1 MESITIKVSTQMAK
15 EINQAM
21 KPNYSTKTEFV
32 RTALREKLEK
42 IKQTKEY
49 KELRKYLGILKT
61 KTTDEELHKIREK
74 VVNRLAKERGWD
86 L

>member
-1 MESITIKVSTQMAK
+1 MESITIKINKEMAK
-15 EINQAM
+15 EIEKAM

-32 RTALREKLEK
+32 RASLREKLEK

-74 VVNRLAKERGWD
+74 VVDRMFKERG
-86 L
+86 LE